1 MSPIV
6 GSSCSTVHYHSL
18 ADESQGCNY
27 YMWCRS
33 WVPPPHVVVRMTW
46 LSQPSVGLR
55 TGRRAHR
62 TSCGGHCYALSVH
75 ADFRAHRR
83 QTPPAPGVRSRWRR
97 GRCGGLWRCP
107 DVRSSA
113 GATAKSAAKECVLL
127 SSGATGG
134 AWFDRA
140 QGERVRK
147 EANVALPKVQT
158 VRADGRAGASNQAA
172 DENLSTST

>member
-1 MSPIV
+1 MPEALPVTWASRTARSLILG
-6 GSSCSTVHYHSL
+6 GSDNILSERFSSIGPWRTQPETCSNRTLPWSGALGLIWL
-18 ADESQGCNY
+18 AAQRHDS
-27 YMWCRS
+27 
-33 WVPPPHVVVRMTW
+33 
-46 LSQPSVGLR
+46 
-55 TGRRAHR
+55 
-62 TSCGGHCYALSVH
+62 
-75 ADFRAHRR
+75 
-83 QTPPAPGVRSRWRR
+83 
-97 GRCGGLWRCP
+97 
-107 DVRSSA
+107 
-113 GATAKSAAKECVLL
+113 TAKSAAKECVLL